1 MTQAVIFVLSQHLLP
16 DVDMCISHSLC
27 RGYEV
32 VKIVRDNWKQALD
45 YLHDGTASVVV
56 VACRNRLDPAREPRV
71 EIAAAGGGLGPG
83 GQPRPRLIE

>member
-1 MTQAVIFVLSQHLLP
+1 MSQKDKKQQGELSEEQLD
-16 DVDMCISHSLC
+16 DVS
-27 RGYEV
+27 GGQEV
-32 VKIVRDNWKQALD
+32 VKIVRDNWRQALD

-71 EIAAAGGGLGPG
+71 EIATTGGGLGPD